1 MIDDLEWSAPSSP
14 VSDESKPASET
25 FTGGAFDPSLW
36 QDIGSAFHTA
46 FSLLGGNE
54 GLSLEVPNSLV
65 APVTVEATDS
75 IEPSPQRVIDET
87 DIPENTETTD
97 DMESSQPVAPDI
109 VSGEEIDDDVVL
121 ISSREDDS
129 DEMTLLQIKKQ
140 IASQSRQVDTRARGV
155 KAGRGKAKRKGRG
168 RGRKKGKGRG
178 RGRGKAVG
186 LHLGVADDEDD
197 DEEEV
202 MIVTPAEQQL
212 REEESTNE
220 PQCPIE
226 IETSPA
232 HSVTSL
238 SPAHQSSSDCIC
250 IESDLDHTTDTTL
263 GQYEDAP
270 EKQEEQ
276 ERKDRTHEGK
286 QQGQLDFKGYD
297 SEALCCICQQKRNNR

>member
-54 GLSLEVPNSLV
+54 ALSFEVPNSVV
-65 APVTVEATDS
+65 APVTVEAADS
-75 IEPSPQRVIDET
+75 IEPSPQQVIDET
-87 DIPENTETTD
+87 EIPENTETTD
-97 DMESSQPVAPDI
+97 DMENSQPVAPDI
-109 VSGEEIDDDVVL
+109 VSGEEVDDDVVL

-140 IASQSRQVDTRARGV
+140 IASQSRPVDTRARGV
-155 KAGRGKAKRKGRG
+155 KGGRGKAKRKGRG

-178 RGRGKAVG
+178 RGRGRAVG

-197 DEEEV
+197 DDDEEV
-202 MIVTPAEQQL
+202 VIVTPAEQQL
-212 REEESTNE
+212 KEKESTNE

-238 SPAHQSSSDCIC
+238 SPSHQSSSDCIC
-250 IESDLDHTTDTTL
+250 IESDLDPTTDATP

-270 EKQEEQ
+270 EKQDEQ
-276 ERKDRTHEGK
+276 ERKDRTHGGK
-286 QQGQLDFKGYD
+286 QQAQLDLKG
-297 SEALCCICQQKRNNR
+297 SEALCCSCRQKRNNR